1 MFPTL
6 TYADSLEEA
15 AVAADA
21 MLVLTEW
28 DEFRASDPL
37 ALGAMVERRVIID
50 ARNCL
55 ASDGLAS
62 GGLVVHRATRV
73 VERCRH

>member
-1 MFPTL
+1 MG
-6 TYADSLEEA
+6 
-15 AVAADA
+15 ADA
-21 MLVLTEW
+21 MLVLTEC

-55 ASDGLAS
+55 DATASRAAGWSFTGLGASSDAAGTDG
-62 GGLVVHRATRV
+62 
-73 VERCRH
+73 RCRH